1 MHNPTSWHIEPTSR
15 CTLECP
21 GCDRTWFKKTFGHQ
35 IIQDIDVDALE
46 NFFVTNNFTKSQI
59 RLCGNNGD
67 PIYHRNFIKLIT
79 VLKSQDHAVRIHT
92 NGSAKT
98 PKFWQEVCDC
108 LDDKDQVVFAIDGL
122 EDTNSNYRKNA
133 NWQQIMDA
141 VQTCVKQHIDTEW
154 QFIVFK
160 YNQHQID
167 DARKMS
173 VQLGMNNFRIHK
185 SHRWLDESLNNFMP
199 DKEHID
205 QDYDN
210 RVATVESNIERTMVP
225 MCGMNRETFIDSKG
239 DIYPCCWTGAYRF
252 QRKHIFGTKPI
263 NISCGEYILPQ
274 LHQDFVNSTNKW
286 STAPLVCRL
295 QCSK

>member
-46 NFFVTNNFTKSQI
+46 NFFATNNFTQSQI

-67 PIYHRNFIKLIT
+67 PIYHPDFIKLIT

-98 PKFWQEVCDC
+98 TKFWQEVCNC

-122 EDTNSNYRKNA
+122 EDTNSNYRKNS
-133 NWQQIMDA
+133 NWQQIIDA
-141 VQTCVKQHIDTEW
+141 VQTCVKQNIDTEW

-252 QRKHIFGTKPI
+252 QRKHIFGKEPI
-263 NISCGEYILPQ
+263 NISCGEYTLPQ
-274 LHQDFVNSTNKW
+274 SHQDFVNSTTEW

-295 QCSK
+295 QCSE